1 MAALKRIDRH
11 VEHSHVVGHEERIE
25 LCPLEHLDGVS
36 QVGEVEIHVWPC
48 AGIPPRASVDACR
61 PHERTK
67 VELTRRCHVR
77 CPAAG
82 SRRCGVASVKIKSIV
97 ANCGLL
103 RLPVSMPIQKGR
115 RRDCRLIKLSVVFP
129 GAGPKAQSRNGPSS
143 STLPKI
149 EALARAVGFA
159 I

>member
-1 MAALKRIDRH
+1 
-11 VEHSHVVGHEERIE
+11 
-25 LCPLEHLDGVS
+25 
-36 QVGEVEIHVWPC
+36 
-48 AGIPPRASVDACR
+48 
-61 PHERTK
+61 
-67 VELTRRCHVR
+67 
-77 CPAAG
+77 
-82 SRRCGVASVKIKSIV
+82 VASVKIKSIV

-115 RRDCRLIKLSVVFP
+115 RRDCRLIKLSVVFL

-159 I
+159 IVEIHAVTRSTFDRIGGLARRWRTEANAIAVGWLRGSVSAFNNSRLRGIIPLWSQAGRALQGR